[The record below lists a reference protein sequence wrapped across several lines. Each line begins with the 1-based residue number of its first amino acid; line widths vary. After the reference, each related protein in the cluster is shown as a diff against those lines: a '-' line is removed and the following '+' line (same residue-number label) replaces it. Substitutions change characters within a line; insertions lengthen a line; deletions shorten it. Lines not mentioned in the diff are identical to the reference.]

1 VILGIDAANIRFG
14 GGVTHLLELLRAVE
28 PQGHGF
34 SKVIVWGGGSTLMQV
49 EDRPWLVKSHLPMLD
64 RSLSFRAF
72 WQRFRLSALARAAGC
87 DVLFVPGGTY
97 AGAFHPVVTMSR
109 NLLPFEWHELRRFG
123 WSRMTLKLMLLRV
136 IQTRAFRHSDGL
148 IFLTRY
154 ARDTV
159 MGVIRSAAGRS
170 TIVPH
175 GIDERFKH
183 PPREQLPIGSFSADR
198 PFRILYV
205 SIVDMYKHQWHVAQ
219 AVADLRA
226 GGIPVVLDLVGP
238 AYAPAL
244 RRLQSALT
252 RLDPGGE
259 FIHYSGLVPRA
270 LLPERYMQNQ
280 LCVFASSC
288 ENMPN
293 ILLEGM
299 ASGLPIACSN
309 RGPMPE
315 VLGEAGVYFDP
326 EDPAGIATVLRD
338 LIASPA
344 QRTKLARASFEG
356 VRLYSWR
363 RCADETFGFLS
374 EIAAGC
380 VRREVTAC
388 GQRTAFRPEG
398 N

>member
-1 VILGIDAANIRFG
+1 MILGIDASNIRFG

-28 PQGHGF
+28 PHAHGF
-34 SKVIVWGGGSTLMQV
+34 SKVIVWGGQSTLMQV
-49 EDRPWLVKSHLPMLD
+49 EDRPWLVKSHLPLLD
-64 RSLSFRAF
+64 KSLWYRAF
-72 WQRFRLSALARAAGC
+72 WQRFRLSALARSAGC
-87 DVLFVPGGTY
+87 DVLFVPGGAY

-109 NLLPFEWHELRRFG
+109 NLLPFEWPELRRFG
-123 WSRMTLKLMLLRV
+123 WSRMTLKFLLLRV
-136 IQTRAFRHSDGL
+136 IQTRTFRRADGL

-183 PPREQLPIGSFSADR
+183 PPREQLPIGSFCADK

-205 SIVDMYKHQWHVAQ
+205 SIVHMYKHQWHVAQ

-226 GGIPVVLDLVGP
+226 AGMPVVLDLVGP
-238 AYAPAL
+238 AYGPAL
-244 RRLQSALT
+244 KRLQGTLT
-252 RLDPGGE
+252 RLDPAGE
-259 FIHYSGLVPRA
+259 FVHYSGPVPRT
-270 LLPERYMQNQ
+270 LLHERYLQSQ
-280 LCVFASSC
+280 ICVFASSC

-326 EDPAGIATVLRD
+326 EDPVAIATVLRE

-344 QRTKLARASFEG
+344 LRTKLARASFEG
-356 VRLYSWR
+356 VRVYSWR

-374 EIAAGC
+374 EIATECA
-380 VRREVTAC
+380 RREVTA
-388 GQRTAFRPEG
+388 
-398 N
+398 